1 MFNEFSVLST
11 AISSFNNSAL
21 VAPFFFLAGI
31 LSLPLL
37 FMVYLYGR
45 DFVSKIGWGEKNLE
59 SQIGFAVSGI
69 LLLWTV
75 LFGGNYMVIR
85 DGISL
90 LPVVLSVVLFGL
102 TILFIQTS
110 KQLNYIE
117 KIRHYKYRWLVL
129 FAVLFCAGYSA
140 MPNWYS
146 ILLNIASV
154 FCGIV
159 LGSRIRKNISVIP
172 YSVIVSSVLLIAVLM
187 QPEFFRFGQLGNLTI
202 IHVLAMIITGFFAT
216 TCLVTKYTNARQKI
230 HESAYIKLKW
240 LFRIMSL
247 LALVLFFMTESVP
260 VFIGLMIATAM
271 SEMLYIYHSNGVK
284 KDLYKQSF
292 AWFLICFGTILVCPV
307 VSAIGIVYLTFL
319 SNFAK
324 AKDFTDLL

>member
-21 VAPFFFLAGI
+21 VAPFFFLSGI
-31 LSLPLL
+31 LSVPLFL
-37 FMVYLYGR
+37 IVYLYGR
-45 DFVSKIGWGEKNLE
+45 DFVSKIGWGEQNLE
-59 SQIGFAVSGI
+59 NQIGFWMSGI
-69 LLLWTV
+69 VLLWV
-75 LFGGNYMVIR
+75 LLFGGNYAVIR

-90 LPVVLSVVLFGL
+90 LPVVLSIVLFGL
-102 TILFIQTS
+102 TILFVQTG

-129 FAVLFCAGYSA
+129 FALLFCAGFSA
-140 MPNWYS
+140 MPHWYN
-146 ILLNIASV
+146 ILLNVASV
-154 FCGIV
+154 LCGII
-159 LGSRIRKNISVIP
+159 LGSRLRKNISVIP
-172 YSVIVSSVLLIAVLM
+172 YSVMVSSVLLIAVLM
-187 QPEFFRFGQLGNLTI
+187 QPEFFRFGQLGNLTT
-202 IHVLAMIITGFFAT
+202 IHVLAMMITGFFAI
-216 TCLVTKYTNARQKI
+216 TCFATKYTNARQKI

-260 VFIGLMIATAM
+260 VFIGLMIATMM
-271 SEMLYIYHSNGVK
+271 SEMLYIYHSKGIK

-292 AWFLICFGTILVCPV
+292 AWFIICFGIILVCPV

-319 SNFAK
+319 QNLAK
-324 AKDFTDLL
+324 PKDFADLL

>member
-45 DFVSKIGWGEKNLE
+45 DFVSRIGWREQNLE

-69 LLLWTV
+69 LLLWIL

-90 LPVVLSVVLFGL
+90 LPLVLSVVLFFL
-102 TILFIQTS
+102 TILFVQTG
-110 KQLNYIE
+110 KQLNYID

-129 FAVLFCAGYSA
+129 VAVLFCAGFSA
-140 MPNWYS
+140 MPNWYN
-146 ILLNIASV
+146 ILLNVASV

-172 YSVIVSSVLLIAVLM
+172 YSVIVSFILLIAILM
-187 QPEFFRFGQLGNLTI
+187 QPEFFRFGQLGNLTT
-202 IHVLAMIITGFFAT
+202 IHVLMMIITGFFAT
-216 TCLVTKYTNARQKI
+216 TCLVAKYTNARQKI
-230 HESAYIKLKW
+230 HDSAYVKLKW
-240 LFRIMSL
+240 LFRIVSL

-260 VFIGLMIATAM
+260 VFIGLMIVTAM
-271 SEMLYIYHSNGVK
+271 SEMLYIYHSKGIK

-292 AWFLICFGTILVCPV
+292 MLFLVCFGIILVCPV
-307 VSAIGIVYLTFL
+307 ISAIGIVYLTFL
-319 SNFAK
+319 QNIAK
-324 AKDFTDLL
+324 AKDFTGLL